1 MSRKPVNNA
10 SRNAYSDSVRTSSAA
25 TTLRRL
31 TELFDL
37 FERERVP
44 LSSQQIAIALA
55 SPRSTVGTLLKSL
68 TDLGWLSLDRRAAT
82 YFPTARVAHWG
93 SWLLDGRWLDPRL
106 IEATRALQRRTGET
120 VSISVPTDLSAEVV
134 FVAGQTGGIRLVI
147 EVGQRLSVVNSAIG
161 WAHCSTLPEATIR
174 SLAHR
179 ALGEE
184 AQPDGA
190 RARPTR
196 SGRTTRAAS
205 AAATATAAGPNAVRS
220 DAAAARLLLQ
230 RARAARRAGYAHA
243 DGAVIPD
250 VAAWAAPLPR
260 GISLRPLV
268 LSVGG
273 PSERITKHGAAVAR
287 ALLDTIDSLARA

>member
-44 LSSQQIAIALA
+44 LSSQQIATALA
-55 SPRSTVGTLLKSL
+55 APRSTVGTLLKSL

-82 YFPTARVAHWG
+82 YFPTARVAHWA

-106 IEATRALQRRTGET
+106 IEAARSLQRRTGET

-179 ALGEE
+179 AL
-184 AQPDGA
+184 AQGTQSDAARSRPLRTGRSA
-190 RARPTR
+190 RAGT
-196 SGRTTRAAS
+196 S
-205 AAATATAAGPNAVRS
+205 AGANAVRS
-220 DAAAARLLLQ
+220 DAAAARQLLQ
-230 RARAARRAGYAHA
+230 HARAARRAGYAHA

-260 GISLRPLV
+260 SISARPLV

-273 PSERITKHGAAVAR
+273 PSERITKQAAAVAR

>member
-10 SRNAYSDSVRTSSAA
+10 PRNAYPDSARTGNA
-25 TTLRRL
+25 TATLRRL

-44 LSSQQIAIALA
+44 LSSQQIAAALA
-55 SPRSTVGTLLKSL
+55 TPRSTVGSLLKSL

-82 YFPTARVAHWG
+82 YFPTARVAHWA

-106 IEATRALQRRTGET
+106 LAAARSLQQRTGET
-120 VSISVPTDLSAEVV
+120 VSISAPTDLTAEVV
-134 FVAGQTGGIRLVI
+134 FVAAQTGGIRLVI
-147 EVGQRLSVVNSAIG
+147 EVGQKLSVVHSAIG

-179 ALGEE
+179 AMHLEQE
-184 AQPDGA
+184 
-190 RARPTR
+190 
-196 SGRTTRAAS
+196 
-205 AAATATAAGPNAVRS
+205 AGPQRRKSTRGVRNARRGSPALRS
-220 DAAAARLLLQ
+220 DAAAARELLQ
-230 RARAARRAGYAHA
+230 HARAARRLGYAHA

-273 PSERITKHGAAVAR
+273 PSERISRQGPAIAR
-287 ALLDTIDSLARA
+287 ALLDTVEALARP

>member
-10 SRNAYSDSVRTSSAA
+10 SRNAYSDSARTSSAA

-44 LSSQQIAIALA
+44 LSSQQIATALA
-55 SPRSTVGTLLKSL
+55 LPRSTVGTLLKSL

-82 YFPTARVAHWG
+82 YFPTARVAHWA

-106 IEATRALQRRTGET
+106 IEAAWTLQRRTGET
-120 VSISVPTDLSAEVV
+120 VSISAPTDLSAEVV

-179 ALGEE
+179 ALDQGTQAE
-184 AQPDGA
+184 AA
-190 RARPTR
+190 RGRPKR
-196 SGRTTRAAS
+196 AGRATRAATGGL
-205 AAATATAAGPNAVRS
+205 APNSVRS
-220 DAAAARLLLQ
+220 DAAAARELLQ

-273 PSERITKHGAAVAR
+273 PSERITKQGPAVAR